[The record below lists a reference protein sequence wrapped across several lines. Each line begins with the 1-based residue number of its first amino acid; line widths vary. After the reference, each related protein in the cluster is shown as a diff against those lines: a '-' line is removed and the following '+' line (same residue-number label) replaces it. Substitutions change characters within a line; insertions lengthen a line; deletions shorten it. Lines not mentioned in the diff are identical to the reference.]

1 MLNARNKL
9 GIKKQTNRETPLS
22 EELES
27 LSASRTFRITDGAI
41 EELVL
46 AASEERV
53 LASKTVIDSKYEIK
67 GLIGRGGMG
76 AVYNAYHLS
85 LKKDVALKTFRH
97 GLMSSGAF
105 MRFQR
110 EVKALA
116 KVRSEN
122 VIQIFDFGIDA
133 HGIPYYTMELL
144 DGFSLADRLNSQ
156 GTLEIDETIS
166 IFTQVA
172 SALSKAHA
180 LGIVHRDIKPA
191 NIFLVPRNDHFQV
204 KVLDFGI
211 AKILGS
217 ETEKVDSTRTGLIF
231 GSPLYMSPEQ
241 IRGEDADHTTD
252 IYSFGC
258 ALFEALTGKPPYV
271 GNSCFETMRLHQ
283 EAAIPALATTSKNE
297 FPSVLEDLITRA
309 LAKDKSDRFSSFSEV
324 LNILPSVIVHNS
336 LFDSNADVEPLA
348 ESVGIQA
355 IKKTSTASIPGI
367 AIAAGLG
374 LLVLTCVYVL
384 ATNVLTVEPPKTY
397 TIKTPI
403 NLVAD
408 TSSELELKR
417 LDSLKVPQ
425 GETGINFNDAIVTK
439 ANLAYI
445 AKQNQLRKIRL
456 YRCEIDNSG
465 LEKLSNLSHLSE
477 LNLAHSNLDDQG
489 AISISSCAGVTSLR
503 ADATQIKDSGM
514 TALARMKR
522 IGFLDISNTKI
533 SAQSLSKLNCSK
545 TLRVLVL
552 SGTAVSESSIRSFC
566 RRNPFVTTIYIK
578 NCTQISEETAK
589 KLQAE
594 FPTRIS
600 CEVLSRKN
608 PKTKE
613 AIEGFADT
621 ALDFSE
627 GKTSEEIDGNIPD

>member
-1 MLNARNKL
+1 M
-9 GIKKQTNRETPLS
+9 
-22 EELES
+22 
-27 LSASRTFRITDGAI
+27 
-41 EELVL
+41 L

-97 GLMSSGAF
+97 GLMSSEAF

-156 GTLEIDETIS
+156 GILEIDETVS

-241 IRGEDADHTTD
+241 TRGEDADHATD

-258 ALFEALTGKPPYV
+258 TLFEALTGKPPYV
-271 GNSCFETMRLHQ
+271 GNSSFETMRLHQ
-283 EAAIPALATTSKNE
+283 EATIPALTTSSKNR
-297 FPSVLEDLITRA
+297 FPSALEDLVTRA
-309 LAKDKSDRFSSFSEV
+309 LAKDRKERIGSFAEVLDSFSSVTAHEALFATNADEEPPARSTGPQA
-324 LNILPSVIVHNS
+324 ISKSSTTRLPS
-336 LFDSNADVEPLA
+336 
-348 ESVGIQA
+348 
-355 IKKTSTASIPGI
+355 IP
-367 AIAAGLG
+367 IAAA
-374 LLVLTCVYVL
+374 LVLLCLTCLYELVN
-384 ATNVLTVEPPKTY
+384 NVSTTDPPNTY
-397 TIKTPI
+397 TIKSPI
-403 NLVAD
+403 DLVAD
-408 TSSELELKR
+408 TGKELELSR
-417 LDSLKVPQ
+417 LAPQ
-425 GETGINFNDAIVTK
+425 NLSPGDTTINFSDAIVTK
-439 ANLAYI
+439 AKLASI
-445 AKQNQLRKIRL
+445 AKQDQLRKIRL
-456 YRCEIDNSG
+456 YRCDFDNSG
-465 LEKLSNLSHLSE
+465 LDKLKNLSHLTD
-477 LNLAHSNLDDQG
+477 LNLAYSNLDDQG

-503 ADATQIKDSGM
+503 ADATQITDSGM

-522 IGFLDISNTKI
+522 IGTLDISNTKI

-552 SGTAVSESSIRSFC
+552 SGTAVTESSIRSFC

-578 NCTQISEETAK
+578 NCMQISAETAK
-589 KLQAE
+589 KLQTE
-594 FPTRIS
+594 FPTRIA

-613 AIEGFADT
+613 AIEGLAGT

-627 GKTSEEIDGNIPD
+627 GKTSEESDGTTPD